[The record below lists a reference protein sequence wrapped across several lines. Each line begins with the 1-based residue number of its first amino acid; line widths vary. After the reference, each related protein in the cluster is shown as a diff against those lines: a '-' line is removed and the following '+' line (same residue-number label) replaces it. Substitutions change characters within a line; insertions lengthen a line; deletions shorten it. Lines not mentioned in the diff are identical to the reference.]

1 LEKLSES
8 LENLRRK
15 VNKANEK
22 KPVIDHIRELRSR
35 ILISIFIFLICFIVT
50 FPLAPF
56 IINFLRESCLSGI
69 PLYSFSPHES
79 LFLYLEVSMITAL
92 ILSFPIWFY
101 HFFSF
106 IRPALTPKETRYVLG
121 LAFISLLLFILG
133 VAFSYFIILR
143 VTLSILLQLTYL
155 SSTPLFNLQ
164 KTIEFIL
171 LFLFFSGLSFQLP
184 LVLYALLKLGII
196 SKEKLIGLRK
206 YFWVLAFFI
215 GAIITPDAS
224 GITQIMVAIPL
235 ISLYEITLLIIRL
248 KREN

>member
-1 LEKLSES
+1 
-8 LENLRRK
+8 
-15 VNKANEK
+15 
-22 KPVIDHIRELRSR
+22 
-35 ILISIFIFLICFIVT
+35 
-50 FPLAPF
+50 
-56 IINFLRESCLSGI
+56 
-69 PLYSFSPHES
+69 
-79 LFLYLEVSMITAL
+79 MITAL